1 MFSTLGVPHHMIYPF
16 PMYNNNY
23 MSLPLKGF
31 SF

>member
-1 MFSTLGVPHHMIYPF
+1 MFSTLGVPHHMTYPF

-23 MSLPLKGF
+23 MSLPLQGF